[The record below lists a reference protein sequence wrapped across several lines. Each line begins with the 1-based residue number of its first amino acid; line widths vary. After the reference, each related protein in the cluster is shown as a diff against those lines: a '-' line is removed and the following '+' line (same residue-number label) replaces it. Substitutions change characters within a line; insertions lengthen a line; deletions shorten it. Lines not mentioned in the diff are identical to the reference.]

1 MPIDPKASRTA
12 NVRNTRNNGSI
23 IPLFQMPN
31 IKNNAISAIT
41 TIVAFWNILTISL
54 FGLTINKTKQWLVA
68 MAKTVTL
75 AKNFMNEKVPSIGPD
90 PQMSNK
96 NIIRVIEV
104 DAAASRVK

>member
-1 MPIDPKASRTA
+1 
-12 NVRNTRNNGSI
+12 
-23 IPLFQMPN
+23 MPN
-31 IKNNAISAIT
+31 IKNIAISAIT

-75 AKNFMNEKVPSIGPD
+75 AKIFMNEKVPSIGPD
-90 PQMSNK
+90 TQMSNK

-104 DAAASRVK
+104 DAAVSRVK